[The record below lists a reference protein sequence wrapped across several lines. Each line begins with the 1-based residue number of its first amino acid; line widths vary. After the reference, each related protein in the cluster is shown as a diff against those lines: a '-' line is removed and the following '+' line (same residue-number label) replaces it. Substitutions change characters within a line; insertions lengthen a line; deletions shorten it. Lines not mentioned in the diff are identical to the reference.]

1 MDIWFPYR
9 NVMYLTTIDKFSK
22 YATYHKLND
31 RTWVSILEALKERI
45 RFLGKMKKLVFDN
58 ERCML
63 HNAVELFLNENQI
76 KIHRTTAGNKTGNA
90 DVERLHGTLNEHLR
104 IMAVD
109 KSNDSENIDEKMDK
123 IIGIYNNTIHSTTK
137 MRPMDFITKHFDKTE
152 SRNYPK
158 SSRRKK
164 LLELVN

>member
-1 MDIWFPYR
+1 MLKLITKVINNCEICQLAKFDRQPYKIPYQISETAKEINDIVHMDIWFPYR

-63 HNAVELFLNENQI
+63 HNAVELFF
-76 KIHRTTAGNKTGNA
+76 KR
-90 DVERLHGTLNEHLR
+90 
-104 IMAVD
+104 
-109 KSNDSENIDEKMDK
+109 KSNK
-123 IIGIYNNTIHSTTK
+123 NT
-137 MRPMDFITKHFDKTE
+137 
-152 SRNYPK
+152 
-158 SSRRKK
+158 
-164 LLELVN
+164 